1 MKTQFRETLSKLGGD
16 KMARN
21 NKILVPEARKGLD
34 KLKADVMKAQGYNV
48 DATNSDNV
56 KYEVANELGIPLTKG
71 YNGKLTSEQAGKI
84 GGPIGG
90 NMVKEMVRMAK
101 EQMIKK

>member
-1 MKTQFRETLSKLGGD
+1 MASKN
-16 KMARN
+16 R
-21 NKILVPEARKGLD
+21 ILVPGARKGLD

-48 DATNSDNV
+48 NADNPDNV
-56 KYEVANELGIPLTKG
+56 KYEIANELGIPMSKG

-90 NMVKEMVRMAK
+90 NMVKEMVRMAQ
-101 EQMIKK
+101 EQMAKK